1 MNTRDAGALP
11 DNYLNALD
19 GLERDTRSYH
29 VHGIYEEVRLDDES
43 EFQGESE
50 TSQTKQMEKD
60 YVRLDPA
67 SIERP
72 HTSPVYQGL
81 AETYPL

>member
-1 MNTRDAGALP
+1 MNTRDAGALTG
-11 DNYLNALD
+11 NYLNALD

-29 VHGIYEEVRLDDES
+29 DHGVYEEVRLDDES

-50 TSQTKQMEKD
+50 TNQTKQMEQD

-72 HTSPVYQGL
+72 HTPPVYQRF